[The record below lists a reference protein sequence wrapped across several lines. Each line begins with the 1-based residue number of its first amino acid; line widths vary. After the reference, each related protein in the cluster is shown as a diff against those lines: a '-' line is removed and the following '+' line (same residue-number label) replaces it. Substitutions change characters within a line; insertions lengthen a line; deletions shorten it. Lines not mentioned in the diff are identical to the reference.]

1 MNVTINTSAAVDD
14 AAQIENVVTRLTD
27 DMATLNQAIK
37 DTIPAGIQTEWS
49 ETLSDNWN
57 KYYTADIPNAMEEMK
72 VSASNIQMAVQTT
85 EDFSK
90 ER

>member
-1 MNVTINTSAAVDD
+1 MNVTINTSAALDD

-57 KYYTADIPNAMEEMK
+57 KYYTADIPSALEEMK
-72 VSASNIQMAVQTT
+72 LSASNIQMAVQTT

>member
-1 MNVTINTSAAVDD
+1 MNVTINTSAALDD

>member
-1 MNVTINTSAAVDD
+1 MNVTINTSAALDD

-49 ETLSDNWN
+49 EILSDNWN

>member
-1 MNVTINTSAAVDD
+1 MNVTINTAAALDD